1 LAEAGE
7 IHLAV
12 SDDILNEV
20 NRVLLRPKFG
30 WSQDR
35 VDAAIRQIAGFAEH
49 VEPKQRLDMIVD
61 DPTDNRILECAA
73 TSSSDYL
80 VSGDNH
86 LLRVG
91 QYHGCKIVTPAE
103 FLHGTPGQVEI
114 HSQRGA
120 NASRGSFDRSSS
132 YSDAVTVFCVND
144 PAAIQTSYAL
154 LNGFKTSTRNISKSR
169 TLRVTTTSPRT
180 RAVAAIIASSSK

>member
-1 LAEAGE
+1 VLRITSDTNVIVSALNFPGNPSRILDLAEAGE
-7 IHLAV
+7 IRLAV
-12 SDDILNEV
+12 SDHILNEV

-49 VEPKQRLDMIVD
+49 VEPKQRIDMIVD

-91 QYHGCKIVTPAE
+91 QYQGCKIVTPTE
-103 FLHGTPGQVEI
+103 FLEI
-114 HSQRGA
+114 QSQLVRE
-120 NASRGSFDRSSS
+120 R
-132 YSDAVTVFCVND
+132 
-144 PAAIQTSYAL
+144 
-154 LNGFKTSTRNISKSR
+154 
-169 TLRVTTTSPRT
+169 
-180 RAVAAIIASSSK
+180 